1 MLPNWIPNGCGAT
14 DFGTTFFWGW
24 VVRCTAVYGTP
35 TMFVDMVAEVE
46 RQPRDLG
53 SVSTAVLA
61 GAPCPQPL
69 AHAVVQRLNAK
80 HLNVRRSIFAFT

>member
-1 MLPNWIPNGCGAT
+1 
-14 DFGTTFFWGW
+14 
-24 VVRCTAVYGTP
+24 
-35 TMFVDMVAEVE
+35 MFVDMVAEVE